1 MGGFLGSLGF
11 AGIFNLLNTLFP
23 VIAALVK
30 VAEATNPQAGSGLA
44 KFNQVVNQ
52 AQAVAMTLP
61 PIVAAVQASGK
72 EITDAA
78 HAGDVAALSSGIGD
92 MINLAVKV
100 ANATGAFQK
109 SSVVQAITAAQAGQP
124 NY

>member
-1 MGGFLGSLGF
+1 MGFLGSLGF

-109 SSVVQAITAAQAGQP
+109 SSVVKAITAAQAGQP